1 MGKIYFFY
9 GEEKYD
15 IEQNVQ
21 KIKKEFGNLELGI
34 NLFYID
40 SENVQNLEQISSGVS
55 FFGEE
60 KLIIMKNTKLK
71 FDVDFIEK
79 EK

>member
-1 MGKIYFFY
+1 MGKIYFFS

-15 IEQNVQ
+15 IEQNIQ

-40 SENVQNLEQISSGVS
+40 SENVQNL
-55 FFGEE
+55 
-60 KLIIMKNTKLK
+60 
-71 FDVDFIEK
+71 
-79 EK
+79 